1 MAAQYLTFSF
11 AQTETLHRNTNVHV
25 LCIHNDREVLRH
37 NGSQARQWLRQ
48 DMKCWPSVQGQ
59 RPHDRKSAVLKPNG
73 LVASNTLYVATLE
86 ITRLLAEETDFWRSL
101 V

>member
-1 MAAQYLTFSF
+1 MPNVPQDNAEFLLGELAAPWSRGLVAAQYLTFSF

-48 DMKCWPSVQGQ
+48 DMKC
-59 RPHDRKSAVLKPNG
+59 
-73 LVASNTLYVATLE
+73 
-86 ITRLLAEETDFWRSL
+86 
-101 V
+101 